1 MKSLKLSR
9 TATMPYA
16 MGHLACDLR
25 PHQWRVGE
33 ADRQSAMRERL
44 AARSYWLVLLLLFGS
59 TLVLRDR

>member
-16 MGHLACDLR
+16 MRHLACDLR
-25 PHQWRVGE
+25 
-33 ADRQSAMRERL
+33 L
-44 AARSYWLVLLLLFGS
+44 TARSYWLVLLLLSRS